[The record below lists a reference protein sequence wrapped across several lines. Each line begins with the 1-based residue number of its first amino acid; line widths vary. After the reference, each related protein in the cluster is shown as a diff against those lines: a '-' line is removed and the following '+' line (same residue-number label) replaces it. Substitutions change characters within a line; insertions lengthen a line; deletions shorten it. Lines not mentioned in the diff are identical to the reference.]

1 MVIIR
6 LSRGGSK
13 KTPFYNVVVADSRN
27 RRDGRFIERIGFYN
41 PMAKIG
47 TEALRIDNERVTH
60 WKGHGALLTDS
71 VNRLVKLHA
80 KGPEAIVALKKKD
93 ADKVEVRKAKEAAK
107 KAEEL
112 KVAMDAKEAEEK
124 AKQAAFDKA
133 DETRS
138 KKVSLK
144 KAPWDESVN
153 EEDDDD
159 DEDAAA
165 PAVTT
170 DAAPVEAA
178 PEAAAPEATPTE
190 AVAPEEAPAEATE
203 PPAES
208 A

>member
-60 WKGHGALLTDS
+60 WKGHGALLSDS
-71 VNRLVKLHA
+71 VNRLVKLHL
-80 KGPEAIVALKKKD
+80 KGPDAIVALKKKD
-93 ADKVEVRKAKEAAK
+93 ADKIEARKAKEAAK

-112 KVAMDAKEAEEK
+112 KAAMEAKEAEEK
-124 AKQAAFDKA
+124 AKAAEA
-133 DETRS
+133 
-138 KKVSLK
+138 
-144 KAPWDESVN
+144 
-153 EEDDDD
+153 
-159 DEDAAA
+159 AAA
-165 PAVTT
+165 PAPE
-170 DAAPVEAA
+170 AAPVEAA
-178 PEAAAPEATPTE
+178 PEAAPVEA
-190 AVAPEEAPAEATE
+190 AAPAEASE

>member
-60 WKGHGALLTDS
+60 WKGHGALLSDS
-71 VNRLVKLHA
+71 VNRLVKLHS

-93 ADKVEVRKAKEAAK
+93 ADKVEARKAKEAAK

-112 KVAMDAKEAEEK
+112 KAAMEAKEAEEK
-124 AKQAAFDKA
+124 AKAAEA
-133 DETRS
+133 
-138 KKVSLK
+138 
-144 KAPWDESVN
+144 
-153 EEDDDD
+153 
-159 DEDAAA
+159 AAA
-165 PAVTT
+165 PAPEAAPVEATPE
-170 DAAPVEAA
+170 AAPVEAA
-178 PEAAAPEATPTE
+178 APEVAPEA
-190 AVAPEEAPAEATE
+190 APAEATE

>member
-60 WKGHGALLTDS
+60 WKGHGALLSDS

-93 ADKVEVRKAKEAAK
+93 ADKVELRKAKEAAK

-112 KVAMDAKEAEEK
+112 KAAMDAKEAEEK
-124 AKQAAFDKA
+124 AKAAEA
-133 DETRS
+133 
-138 KKVSLK
+138 
-144 KAPWDESVN
+144 
-153 EEDDDD
+153 
-159 DEDAAA
+159 AAA
-165 PAVTT
+165 PAEAAAPEVTAE
-170 DAAPVEAA
+170 AAPVEAA
-178 PEAAAPEATPTE
+178 PEAAPVEAAAPE
-190 AVAPEEAPAEATE
+190 VAPAEATE

>member
-60 WKGHGALLTDS
+60 WKGHGALLSDS
-71 VNRLVKLHA
+71 VHRLVKLHA

-93 ADKVEVRKAKEAAK
+93 ADKVELRKAKEAAK

-112 KVAMDAKEAEEK
+112 KAAMDATEAEEK
-124 AKQAAFDKA
+124 AKAAEA
-133 DETRS
+133 
-138 KKVSLK
+138 
-144 KAPWDESVN
+144 
-153 EEDDDD
+153 
-159 DEDAAA
+159 AAA
-165 PAVTT
+165 PAPAEA
-170 DAAPVEAA
+170 AAPEVTAEAA
-178 PEAAAPEATPTE
+178 PIEAAAPEA
-190 AVAPEEAPAEATE
+190 APAEATE

>member
-41 PMAKIG
+41 PIAKIG

-60 WKGHGALLTDS
+60 WKGHGALLSDS

-124 AKQAAFDKA
+124 AKAAEA
-133 DETRS
+133 
-138 KKVSLK
+138 
-144 KAPWDESVN
+144 
-153 EEDDDD
+153 
-159 DEDAAA
+159 AAA
-165 PAVTT
+165 PAPEAAPLETAAPEVTT

-203 PPAES
+203 PPAEG

>member
-60 WKGHGALLTDS
+60 WKGHGALLSDS
-71 VNRLVKLHA
+71 VNRLVKLHS

-93 ADKVEVRKAKEAAK
+93 ADKVEARKAKEAAK

-112 KVAMDAKEAEEK
+112 KAAMEAKEAEEK
-124 AKQAAFDKA
+124 AKAAEA
-133 DETRS
+133 
-138 KKVSLK
+138 
-144 KAPWDESVN
+144 
-153 EEDDDD
+153 
-159 DEDAAA
+159 AAA
-165 PAVTT
+165 PVPE
-170 DAAPVEAA
+170 AAPVEAA
-178 PEAAAPEATPTE
+178 PEAAPVEAAAPEVAPEA
-190 AVAPEEAPAEATE
+190 APAEATE

>member
-60 WKGHGALLTDS
+60 WKGHGALLSDS
-71 VNRLVKLHA
+71 VNRLVKLHL

-93 ADKVEVRKAKEAAK
+93 ADKVEARKAKEAAK

-112 KVAMDAKEAEEK
+112 KAAMDAKEAEEK
-124 AKQAAFDKA
+124 AKAAEA
-133 DETRS
+133 E
-138 KKVSLK
+138 
-144 KAPWDESVN
+144 AAA
-153 EEDDDD
+153 
-159 DEDAAA
+159 AAA
-165 PAVTT
+165 PAPE
-170 DAAPVEAA
+170 AAAVEAA
-178 PEAAAPEATPTE
+178 PEAAPVETAAPEA
-190 AVAPEEAPAEATE
+190 APAEATE

>member
-60 WKGHGALLTDS
+60 WKGHGALLSDS

-124 AKQAAFDKA
+124 AKAAEA
-133 DETRS
+133 
-138 KKVSLK
+138 
-144 KAPWDESVN
+144 
-153 EEDDDD
+153 
-159 DEDAAA
+159 AAA
-165 PAVTT
+165 PAPEEAPVEAAAPEVTT

-178 PEAAAPEATPTE
+178 PEAVAPEATPTE

-203 PPAES
+203 PPAEG

>member
-60 WKGHGALLTDS
+60 WKGHGALLSDS
-71 VNRLVKLHA
+71 VHRLVKLHA

-93 ADKVEVRKAKEAAK
+93 ADKVELRKAKEAAK

-112 KVAMDAKEAEEK
+112 KAAMDAKEAEEK
-124 AKQAAFDKA
+124 AKAAEA
-133 DETRS
+133 
-138 KKVSLK
+138 
-144 KAPWDESVN
+144 
-153 EEDDDD
+153 
-159 DEDAAA
+159 AAA
-165 PAVTT
+165 PAEAAAPEITAE
-170 DAAPVEAA
+170 AAPVEAA
-178 PEAAAPEATPTE
+178 PEAAPVEAAAPEA
-190 AVAPEEAPAEATE
+190 APAEATE

>member
-60 WKGHGALLTDS
+60 WKGHGALLSDS
-71 VNRLVKLHA
+71 VNRLVKLHL
-80 KGPEAIVALKKKD
+80 KGPDAIVALKKKD
-93 ADKVEVRKAKEAAK
+93 ADKIEARKAKEAAK

-112 KVAMDAKEAEEK
+112 KAAMEAKEAEEK
-124 AKQAAFDKA
+124 AKAAESA
-133 DETRS
+133 ATP
-138 KKVSLK
+138 
-144 KAPWDESVN
+144 APE
-153 EEDDDD
+153 
-159 DEDAAA
+159 
-165 PAVTT
+165 
-170 DAAPVEAA
+170 AAPVEAA
-178 PEAAAPEATPTE
+178 PEAAPVEAAAPEVAPEA
-190 AVAPEEAPAEATE
+190 APAEATE

>member
-60 WKGHGALLTDS
+60 WKGHGALLSDS
-71 VNRLVKLHA
+71 VNRLVKLHL

-93 ADKVEVRKAKEAAK
+93 ADKVEARKAKEAAK

-112 KVAMDAKEAEEK
+112 KAAMDAKEAEEK
-124 AKQAAFDKA
+124 AKAAEA
-133 DETRS
+133 E
-138 KKVSLK
+138 
-144 KAPWDESVN
+144 AAA
-153 EEDDDD
+153 
-159 DEDAAA
+159 AAA
-165 PAVTT
+165 PAPE
-170 DAAPVEAA
+170 AAPVEAA
-178 PEAAAPEATPTE
+178 AEAAPAEAAAPEATPE
-190 AVAPEEAPAEATE
+190 PAPAEATE

>member
-27 RRDGRFIERIGFYN
+27 RRDGRFIERIGFYS

-60 WKGHGALLTDS
+60 WKGHGALLSDS
-71 VNRLVKLHA
+71 VHRLVKLHA

-93 ADKVEVRKAKEAAK
+93 ADKVELRKAKEAAK

-112 KVAMDAKEAEEK
+112 KAAMDAKEAEEK
-124 AKQAAFDKA
+124 AKAAEA
-133 DETRS
+133 
-138 KKVSLK
+138 
-144 KAPWDESVN
+144 
-153 EEDDDD
+153 
-159 DEDAAA
+159 AAA
-165 PAVTT
+165 PAPAEAAAPEVIAE
-170 DAAPVEAA
+170 AAPVEAA
-178 PEAAAPEATPTE
+178 PEAAPVEAPAPEA
-190 AVAPEEAPAEATE
+190 APAEATE

>member
-60 WKGHGALLTDS
+60 WKGHGALLSDS
-71 VNRLVKLHA
+71 VNRLVKLHL

-93 ADKVEVRKAKEAAK
+93 ADKVEARKAKEAAK

-112 KVAMDAKEAEEK
+112 KAAMDAKEAEEK
-124 AKQAAFDKA
+124 AKAAEA
-133 DETRS
+133 EAS
-138 KKVSLK
+138 AS
-144 KAPWDESVN
+144 
-153 EEDDDD
+153 
-159 DEDAAA
+159 AA
-165 PAVTT
+165 PAPE
-170 DAAPVEAA
+170 AAPVEAVAEAA
-178 PEAAAPEATPTE
+178 PAEAAAPEATPE
-190 AVAPEEAPAEATE
+190 AAPAEATE

>member
-60 WKGHGALLTDS
+60 WKGHGALLSDS
-71 VNRLVKLHA
+71 VNRLVKLHL

-93 ADKVEVRKAKEAAK
+93 ADKVEARKAKEAAK

-112 KVAMDAKEAEEK
+112 KAAMDAKEAEEK
-124 AKQAAFDKA
+124 AKAAEA
-133 DETRS
+133 E
-138 KKVSLK
+138 
-144 KAPWDESVN
+144 AAA
-153 EEDDDD
+153 
-159 DEDAAA
+159 AAA
-165 PAVTT
+165 PAPE
-170 DAAPVEAA
+170 AAPVEAA
-178 PEAAAPEATPTE
+178 PEAAPVETAAPEA
-190 AVAPEEAPAEATE
+190 APAEATE

>member
-60 WKGHGALLTDS
+60 WKGHGALLSDS
-71 VNRLVKLHA
+71 VHRLVKLHA

-124 AKQAAFDKA
+124 AKAAEA
-133 DETRS
+133 
-138 KKVSLK
+138 
-144 KAPWDESVN
+144 
-153 EEDDDD
+153 
-159 DEDAAA
+159 AAA
-165 PAVTT
+165 PAPEVAPEEAAAPEVTT

-190 AVAPEEAPAEATE
+190 AVAPEAAPAEATE

>member
-60 WKGHGALLTDS
+60 WKGHGALLSDS
-71 VNRLVKLHA
+71 VHRLVKLHA

-124 AKQAAFDKA
+124 AKAAEA
-133 DETRS
+133 
-138 KKVSLK
+138 
-144 KAPWDESVN
+144 
-153 EEDDDD
+153 
-159 DEDAAA
+159 AAA
-165 PAVTT
+165 PAPEAAPEEAAAPEVTT

-178 PEAAAPEATPTE
+178 PEVAAPEATPTE

>member
-60 WKGHGALLTDS
+60 WKGHGALLSDS
-71 VNRLVKLHA
+71 VHRLVKLHA

-93 ADKVEVRKAKEAAK
+93 ADKVELRKAKEAAK

-124 AKQAAFDKA
+124 AKAAEA
-133 DETRS
+133 
-138 KKVSLK
+138 
-144 KAPWDESVN
+144 
-153 EEDDDD
+153 
-159 DEDAAA
+159 AAA
-165 PAVTT
+165 PAPEKAPAEAAAPEVTT

>member
-60 WKGHGALLTDS
+60 WKGHGALLSDS
-71 VNRLVKLHA
+71 VHRLVKLHA

-93 ADKVEVRKAKEAAK
+93 ADKVELRKAKEAAK

-112 KVAMDAKEAEEK
+112 KAAMDAKEAEEK
-124 AKQAAFDKA
+124 AKAAEA
-133 DETRS
+133 
-138 KKVSLK
+138 
-144 KAPWDESVN
+144 
-153 EEDDDD
+153 
-159 DEDAAA
+159 AAA
-165 PAVTT
+165 PAEAVAPEVTAE
-170 DAAPVEAA
+170 AAPVEAA
-178 PEAAAPEATPTE
+178 PEAAPVEAAAPEA
-190 AVAPEEAPAEATE
+190 APAEATE

>member
-41 PMAKIG
+41 PMAKMG

-60 WKGHGALLTDS
+60 WKGHGALLSDS
-71 VNRLVKLHA
+71 VNRLVKLHL

-93 ADKVEVRKAKEAAK
+93 ADKVEARKAKEAAK

-112 KVAMDAKEAEEK
+112 KAAMDAKEAEEK
-124 AKQAAFDKA
+124 AKAAEA
-133 DETRS
+133 E
-138 KKVSLK
+138 
-144 KAPWDESVN
+144 AAA
-153 EEDDDD
+153 
-159 DEDAAA
+159 AAA
-165 PAVTT
+165 PAPE
-170 DAAPVEAA
+170 AAPVEAA
-178 PEAAAPEATPTE
+178 PEGAPVEAPAPEA
-190 AVAPEEAPAEATE
+190 APAEATE

>member
-60 WKGHGALLTDS
+60 WKGHGALLSDS
-71 VNRLVKLHA
+71 VHRLVKLHA

-93 ADKVEVRKAKEAAK
+93 ADKVELRKAKEAAK

-112 KVAMDAKEAEEK
+112 KAVMDAKEAEEK
-124 AKQAAFDKA
+124 AKAAEA
-133 DETRS
+133 
-138 KKVSLK
+138 
-144 KAPWDESVN
+144 
-153 EEDDDD
+153 
-159 DEDAAA
+159 AAA
-165 PAVTT
+165 PAPAEAAAPEVIAE
-170 DAAPVEAA
+170 AAPVEAA
-178 PEAAAPEATPTE
+178 PEAAPVEAPAPEA
-190 AVAPEEAPAEATE
+190 APAEATE

>member
-60 WKGHGALLTDS
+60 WKGHGALLSDS
-71 VNRLVKLHA
+71 VHRLVKLHA

-93 ADKVEVRKAKEAAK
+93 ADKVELRKAKEAAK

-112 KVAMDAKEAEEK
+112 KAAMDAKEAEEK
-124 AKQAAFDKA
+124 AKAAEA
-133 DETRS
+133 
-138 KKVSLK
+138 
-144 KAPWDESVN
+144 
-153 EEDDDD
+153 
-159 DEDAAA
+159 AAA
-165 PAVTT
+165 PAEA
-170 DAAPVEAA
+170 AAPEVTAEAA
-178 PEAAAPEATPTE
+178 PEAAPVEVAAPEATPE
-190 AVAPEEAPAEATE
+190 AAPAEATE

>member
-60 WKGHGALLTDS
+60 WKGHGALLSDS
-71 VNRLVKLHA
+71 VNRLVKLHL

-93 ADKVEVRKAKEAAK
+93 ADKVEARKAKEAAK

-112 KVAMDAKEAEEK
+112 KAAMDAKEAEEK
-124 AKQAAFDKA
+124 AKAAEA
-133 DETRS
+133 EA
-138 KKVSLK
+138 V
-144 KAPWDESVN
+144 A
-153 EEDDDD
+153 
-159 DEDAAA
+159 AAA
-165 PAVTT
+165 PAPE
-170 DAAPVEAA
+170 AAPVEAA
-178 PEAAAPEATPTE
+178 AEAAPAEAAAPEATPE
-190 AVAPEEAPAEATE
+190 AAPAEATE

>member
-60 WKGHGALLTDS
+60 WKGHGALLSDS
-71 VNRLVKLHA
+71 VHRLVKLHA

-93 ADKVEVRKAKEAAK
+93 ADKVELRKAKEAAK

-112 KVAMDAKEAEEK
+112 KAAMDAKEAEEK
-124 AKQAAFDKA
+124 AKAAEA
-133 DETRS
+133 
-138 KKVSLK
+138 
-144 KAPWDESVN
+144 
-153 EEDDDD
+153 
-159 DEDAAA
+159 AAA
-165 PAVTT
+165 PAPAEAAAPEVIAE
-170 DAAPVEAA
+170 AAPVEAA
-178 PEAAAPEATPTE
+178 PEAAPAEAAAPEA
-190 AVAPEEAPAEATE
+190 APAEATE

>member
-124 AKQAAFDKA
+124 AKAAEA
-133 DETRS
+133 
-138 KKVSLK
+138 
-144 KAPWDESVN
+144 
-153 EEDDDD
+153 
-159 DEDAAA
+159 AAA
-165 PAVTT
+165 PAPEEAPVEAVAPEVTT
-170 DAAPVEAA
+170 EAAPVEAA

-203 PPAES
+203 PPAEG

>member
-60 WKGHGALLTDS
+60 WKGHGALLSDS

-124 AKQAAFDKA
+124 AKAAEA
-133 DETRS
+133 
-138 KKVSLK
+138 
-144 KAPWDESVN
+144 
-153 EEDDDD
+153 
-159 DEDAAA
+159 AAA
-165 PAVTT
+165 PAPETAPAEAAAPEVTT

>member
-60 WKGHGALLTDS
+60 WKGHGALLSDS

-124 AKQAAFDKA
+124 AKAAEA
-133 DETRS
+133 
-138 KKVSLK
+138 
-144 KAPWDESVN
+144 
-153 EEDDDD
+153 
-159 DEDAAA
+159 AAA
-165 PAVTT
+165 PAPEAAPAEAVAPEITTEVAPAEAAAPEVTT
-170 DAAPVEAA
+170 EVAPVEAA
-178 PEAAAPEATPTE
+178 PEAAPLEAAAPEA
-190 AVAPEEAPAEATE
+190 APAEATE

>member
-60 WKGHGALLTDS
+60 WKGHGALLSDS

-93 ADKVEVRKAKEAAK
+93 ADKVEFRKAKEAAK

-124 AKQAAFDKA
+124 AKAAEA
-133 DETRS
+133 
-138 KKVSLK
+138 
-144 KAPWDESVN
+144 
-153 EEDDDD
+153 
-159 DEDAAA
+159 AAA
-165 PAVTT
+165 PAPEVTT

>member
-60 WKGHGALLTDS
+60 WKGHGALLSDS

-112 KVAMDAKEAEEK
+112 KVAMNAKEAEEK
-124 AKQAAFDKA
+124 AKAAEA
-133 DETRS
+133 
-138 KKVSLK
+138 
-144 KAPWDESVN
+144 
-153 EEDDDD
+153 
-159 DEDAAA
+159 AAA
-165 PAVTT
+165 PAPEAAPAEAVAPEITTEVAPAAAAPEVTT
-170 DAAPVEAA
+170 EVAPAEAA
-178 PEAAAPEATPTE
+178 PEAAPLEATAPEA
-190 AVAPEEAPAEATE
+190 APAEATE

>member
-60 WKGHGALLTDS
+60 WKGHGALLSDS

-112 KVAMDAKEAEEK
+112 KVAMDAKVAEEK
-124 AKQAAFDKA
+124 AKAAEA
-133 DETRS
+133 
-138 KKVSLK
+138 
-144 KAPWDESVN
+144 A
-153 EEDDDD
+153 
-159 DEDAAA
+159 AAA
-165 PAVTT
+165 PPPEAAPAEVVAPEETTEAAPAEAAAPEVTT
-170 DAAPVEAA
+170 EVASVEAA
-178 PEAAAPEATPTE
+178 PEAAPLEAAAPEAI
-190 AVAPEEAPAEATE
+190 PAEATE

>member
-60 WKGHGALLTDS
+60 WKGHGALLSDS

-93 ADKVEVRKAKEAAK
+93 ADKVELRKAKEAAK

-112 KVAMDAKEAEEK
+112 KAAMDAKEAEEK
-124 AKQAAFDKA
+124 AKAAEA
-133 DETRS
+133 
-138 KKVSLK
+138 
-144 KAPWDESVN
+144 
-153 EEDDDD
+153 
-159 DEDAAA
+159 AAA
-165 PAVTT
+165 PAPAEAAAPEVIAE
-170 DAAPVEAA
+170 AAPVEAA
-178 PEAAAPEATPTE
+178 PEAAPVEAAAPEA
-190 AVAPEEAPAEATE
+190 APAEATE

>member
-124 AKQAAFDKA
+124 AKAAEA
-133 DETRS
+133 
-138 KKVSLK
+138 
-144 KAPWDESVN
+144 
-153 EEDDDD
+153 
-159 DEDAAA
+159 AAA
-165 PAVTT
+165 PAPEAAPLETAAPEVTT

>member
-60 WKGHGALLTDS
+60 WKGHGALLSDS
-71 VNRLVKLHA
+71 VNRLVKLHL

-93 ADKVEVRKAKEAAK
+93 ADKVEARKAKEAAK

-112 KVAMDAKEAEEK
+112 KAAMDAKEAEEK
-124 AKQAAFDKA
+124 AKAAEVEA
-133 DETRS
+133 
-138 KKVSLK
+138 
-144 KAPWDESVN
+144 AA
-153 EEDDDD
+153 
-159 DEDAAA
+159 AAA
-165 PAVTT
+165 PAPE
-170 DAAPVEAA
+170 AAPVEAA
-178 PEAAAPEATPTE
+178 AEAAPAEAAAPEATPE
-190 AVAPEEAPAEATE
+190 AAPAEATE